1 VADPKRNFVYGLHA
15 IGAVLEKAP
24 ERLLELWMAEL
35 RDDARARDLKDRARA
50 VGIRIQVASTESL
63 TKLVGDVAHQGAVAA
78 VRPLKGWD
86 EHDLLEA
93 LQRLAEDPLLL
104 ILDGITDPHNL
115 GACLR
120 TADAAGVH
128 AVLMPKDQ
136 AASTE
141 SLTKLV
147 GDVVHQGAVA
157 AVRPLRPWDEHD
169 LMSELSQISGDP
181 LLLVLDGVTDP
192 HNLGACLR
200 TADAAGVHALIIPKD
215 RSAPVD
221 GVARKVAAGAAEFV
235 PVASVTNLARTLDLL
250 KEQAIWVVGTEG
262 EAPQTLYQADLNRR
276 LALVLGAEGGGMRRL
291 TRERC
296 DFVVRIPMAGQVES
310 LNVSVAAGVAL
321 FEARRQRGG

>member
-1 VADPKRNFVYGLHA
+1 MADPKRTFVYGLHA
-15 IGAVLEKAP
+15 IGAVIDKAP
-24 ERLLELWMAEL
+24 ERLLELWMAEP
-35 RDDARARDLKDRARA
+35 RDDARARDLKERARA
-50 VGIRIQVASTESL
+50 VGVRI
-63 TKLVGDVAHQGAVAA
+63 
-78 VRPLKGWD
+78 
-86 EHDLLEA
+86 
-93 LQRLAEDPLLL
+93 
-104 ILDGITDPHNL
+104 
-115 GACLR
+115 
-120 TADAAGVH
+120 
-128 AVLMPKDQ
+128 Q

-141 SLTKLV
+141 SLAKMV

-169 LMSELSQISGDP
+169 LMSELSQIRGDP

-200 TADAAGVHALIIPKD
+200 TADAAGVHAVIIPKD
-215 RSAPVD
+215 RSATVD

-262 EAPQTLYQADLNRR
+262 EAPQTLYHADLNRR

-321 FEARRQRGG
+321 FEARRQRSG